1 MRVLC
6 VGIGVSMFG
15 SLLLACETPRG
26 EPITIRTSAP
36 PALVA
41 YREDASNQWRRL
53 DATSATS
60 FALEASGPFH
70 VIIACDDR
78 GGSQRHVNIVELAR
92 TPEDGSFDHPC
103 GGARTLAVTAKLTQ
117 MSTVFL
123 GEAKT
128 TRPPGNPFQLRVAPS
143 TYDLV
148 ALQGNFRDGYGEI
161 AIRHAVK
168 VDANLD
174 LGVLDPTEGAQPTI
188 ATEFTA
194 ENALPDE
201 LLSTS
206 VTLVSG
212 NTVAILPVWS
222 STARLVPEA
231 LLAPGGHQTVM
242 LSALGT
248 QPDGNPPHQ
257 MRRVSRMWRPGLAT
271 AVRLPPLM
279 GPATLVNDGPRL
291 IATWSSLPSY
301 DRLEV
306 EREKIEG
313 EIERGIVVHQ
323 SLVLSRAFVEQVGI
337 TSATLD
343 PSDVPGFLPDWTI
356 SAETTVT
363 RLLNVV
369 RGDATD
375 FEQTAI
381 GDSAIFT
388 IGS

>member
-1 MRVLC
+1 MRVLR
-6 VGIGVSMFG
+6 VGMGISLFG
-15 SLLLACETPRG
+15 SLLLACESPRG
-26 EPITIRTSAP
+26 ELVTIHTNAP

-60 FALEASGPFH
+60 FAIRASGPYH
-70 VIIACDDR
+70 AIIVCDDQA
-78 GGSQRHVNIVELAR
+78 GPQRRVDIMQIAR

-103 GGARTLAVTAKLTQ
+103 GNARTAAVTVELLQYAAVALGDASTTQ
-117 MSTVFL
+117 
-123 GEAKT
+123 GY
-128 TRPPGNPFQLRVAPS
+128 GYPFELRVAPG

-148 ALQGNFRDGYGEI
+148 ALQGDWRNGYDQI
-161 AIRHAVK
+161 AIRHAVE

-201 LLSTS
+201 FLSS
-206 VTLVSG
+206 HVTLVSG

-222 STARLVPEA
+222 WTARLAPEA
-231 LLAPGGHQTVM
+231 LLAPGGHQTLT
-242 LSALGT
+242 LSTIG
-248 QPDGNPPHQ
+248 QSPEGDPPYQ
-257 MRRVSRMWRPGLAT
+257 MRSVSRAWRPGLAT
-271 AVRLPPLM
+271 SVKLPALM

-291 IATWSSLPSY
+291 IATWSSLPTY

-306 EREKIEG
+306 ERDKIKG
-313 EIERGIVVHQ
+313 DTVVHQ
-323 SLVLSRAFVEQVGI
+323 SLVLSREFVEQTGI

-343 PSDVPGFLPDWTI
+343 PSDVPGFLPDWAI
-356 SAETTVT
+356 SAETTVS
-363 RLLNVV
+363 RFFNVIH
-369 RGDATD
+369 GDATD

-381 GDSAIFT
+381 GDSAIFV
-388 IGS
+388 IAD

>member
-1 MRVLC
+1 MMVLRVG
-6 VGIGVSMFG
+6 VGVSLFG
-15 SLLLACETPRG
+15 SLLLACESPRG
-26 EPITIRTSAP
+26 EPITIHTSAP

-60 FALEASGPFH
+60 FALDASGPYH
-70 VIIACDDR
+70 VIIACDDQ
-78 GGSQRHVNIVELAR
+78 GGPQRHVNIVELAR

-103 GGARTLAVTAKLTQ
+103 GGTRTLAVSVELTQ
-117 MSTVFL
+117 RSTVFL

-128 TRPPGNPFQLRVAPS
+128 TRLSGDPFQLRAALG

-148 ALQGNFRDGYGEI
+148 ALQGDFRQGYDQI

-201 LLSTS
+201 LLSS
-206 VTLVSG
+206 NVTLVSG
-212 NTVAILPVWS
+212 NTVAILPARRW
-222 STARLVPEA
+222 TARFAPEA
-231 LLAPGGHQTVM
+231 LLAPGSHQTVM
-242 LSALGT
+242 LSTLGT
-248 QPDGNPPHQ
+248 QPGGDPPHQ

-271 AVRLPPLM
+271 AIRLPPLM
-279 GPATLVNDGPRL
+279 GPATLMNDGPRL

-313 EIERGIVVHQ
+313 DLEAGILVHQ
-323 SLVLSRAFVEQVGI
+323 ALVLSRTFVEQVGI

-343 PSDVPGFLPDWTI
+343 PSDVPGFLPDWAI

-363 RLLNVV
+363 RFFNVSH
-369 RGDATD
+369 GDATD

-388 IGS
+388 SG